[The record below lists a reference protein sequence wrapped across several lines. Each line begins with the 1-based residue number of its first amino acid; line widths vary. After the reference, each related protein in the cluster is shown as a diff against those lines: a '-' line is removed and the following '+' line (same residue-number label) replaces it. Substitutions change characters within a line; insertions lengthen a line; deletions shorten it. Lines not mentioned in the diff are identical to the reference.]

1 MIRASCELSGGV
13 PGSGSW
19 CTARSP
25 SSTTTRVRRH
35 SSGSTARA
43 CADGSA
49 RRPDGVVGHLDD
61 QRSCSRHPDWHKG
74 WAMTADDAP
83 VLWNVGTYWRFLST
97 DATTNGRST
106 TFEELCPPGVVAPP
120 HVHDTE
126 EEAFYVLE
134 GNLVFLPRRSGDH
147 RAARYPAI
155 HPRVA
160 PANSIPSAPVP
171 PGKEA
176 PTRNGRSG
184 QQTGDPH
191 RNAEPAVVTRPD
203 PRTSPTN

>member
-1 MIRASCELSGGV
+1 
-13 PGSGSW
+13 
-19 CTARSP
+19 
-25 SSTTTRVRRH
+25 
-35 SSGSTARA
+35 
-43 CADGSA
+43 
-49 RRPDGVVGHLDD
+49 
-61 QRSCSRHPDWHKG
+61 
-74 WAMTADDAP
+74 MTADDAP
-83 VLWNVGTYWRFLST
+83 VFWNVGTYWRFLST

-134 GNLVFLPRRSGDH
+134 GNLVFLLDDQEIIAPPGT
-147 RAARYPAI
+147 YI
-155 HPRVA
+155 HVA

-191 RNAEPAVVTRPD
+191 RNAEPAVVTETRPANLTD
-203 PRTSPTN
+203 ELMALLRAPSTCYITTLNQWRIP